1 MGRALGVLGTK
12 GNQLYRL
19 ITKCGYQLGIVG
31 ICHKAETCFI
41 NINKMIPFSGAI
53 LRLVC

>member
-1 MGRALGVLGTK
+1 MLGTK

-19 ITKCGYQLGIVG
+19 RTKCGYQLGIVG